1 MSEMLIPIGGA
12 GGKNRGD
19 FVVFEDKTK
28 IRKIQGGNIVGA
40 LLPGVY
46 KAKKDNK
53 IKFPELDD
61 EFELQGFGDGVNTT
75 VIFQKDYIR
84 ELAMNAFG
92 IASVT
97 NFRSAPR
104 GHKQTL
110 LTWTKPSSGAMWSG
124 VRIIAWPQSQAAPVG
139 PYDVSGRWYYDT
151 ADSSVLTP
159 AMQDVPYFA
168 KIISYVTVS
177 DGRWYQDFGQAQTI
191 QFTPLSSSG
200 SQSFSAGSGVWT
212 VPSNVY
218 RLRYILVG
226 QGGFGGTAAGIGAG
240 GGGGGGYFRTGYM
253 DVTPGQQ
260 IPWLIPGIRCKTAGY
275 GGRTTLPGSFQYKNW
290 DNDVVVKF
298 GSITAPPG
306 KEGGHQ
312 DYNYY
317 PGRNMSFEYVP
328 KGGDG
333 GSGGASG
340 ASNVD
345 YGIGGTNGGNGPGTW
360 PGIGQGSP
368 TTGFNGVLYSSGGGS
383 TNVNVY
389 STGVRVGQFG
399 TDGLGNGG
407 FGGVGNSKTKR
418 YYEADGGKG
427 GDGCIYVAWGTLMND
442 GTT

>member
-53 IKFPELDD
+53 IKFSELD
-61 EFELQGFGDGVNTT
+61 ELELQGFGDGVNTT

-110 LTWTKPSSGAMWSG
+110 LTWIKPSSGAMWSG
-124 VRIIAWPQSQAAPVG
+124 ARIIVWPQSQASPVG
-139 PYDVSGRWYYDT
+139 PYDVNGGWYYDT

-159 AMQDVPYFA
+159 VMQNIPYFA
-168 KIISYVTVS
+168 KIVSYVTVS
-177 DGRWYQDFGQAQTI
+177 DGRWYQDFSQAPTI
-191 QFTPLSSSG
+191 QFTPVASSG

-218 RLRYILVG
+218 RLRYIVVG
-226 QGGFGGTAAGIGAG
+226 QGGFGGTVAGLGTG

-260 IPWLIPGIRCKTAGY
+260 IPWLIPGIRCKSAGY
-275 GGRTTLPGSFQYKNW
+275 GGRTTLHGSFQWKNW
-290 DNDVVVKF
+290 DSDVVVRF
-298 GSITAPPG
+298 GNITAPPG

-312 DYNYY
+312 DYDYY
-317 PGRNMSFEYVP
+317 PGRSRYFEYIP

-340 ASNVD
+340 GKYSN
-345 YGIGGTNGGNGPGTW
+345 YSQGGVNGGNGPGQW

-368 TTGFNGVLYSSGGGS
+368 TTGFNGVLYSTGGAS
-383 TNVNVY
+383 VY
-389 STGVRVGQFG
+389 YGQSVAMGEFG

-407 FGGVGNSKTKR
+407 GGGKGMSKSKR

>member
-53 IKFPELDD
+53 IKFPELD

-110 LTWTKPSSGAMWSG
+110 LTWIKPSSGAMWSG
-124 VRIIAWPQSQAAPVG
+124 ARIIVWPQSQASPVG
-139 PYDVSGRWYYDT
+139 PYDVNGIWYYDT

-159 AMQDVPYFA
+159 VMQNIPYFA
-168 KIISYVTVS
+168 KIVSYVTVS
-177 DGRWYQDFGQAQTI
+177 DGRWYQDFSQAPTI
-191 QFTPLSSSG
+191 QFTPVASSG

-218 RLRYILVG
+218 RLRYIVVG
-226 QGGFGGTAAGIGAG
+226 QGGFGGTVAGLGTG

-260 IPWLIPGIRCKTAGY
+260 IPWLIPGIRCKSAGY
-275 GGRTTLPGSFQYKNW
+275 GGRTTLHGSFQWNNW
-290 DNDVVVKF
+290 DSDVVVRF
-298 GSITAPPG
+298 GNITAPPG

-312 DYNYY
+312 DYDYY
-317 PGRNMSFEYVP
+317 PGRSRYFEYIP

-340 ASNVD
+340 GQYSN
-345 YGIGGTNGGNGPGTW
+345 YSQGGVNGGNGPGQW

-368 TTGFNGVLYSSGGGS
+368 TTGFNGVLYSTGGAS
-383 TNVNVY
+383 VY
-389 STGVRVGQFG
+389 YGQSVAMGEFG

-407 FGGVGNSKTKR
+407 GGGKGMSKSKR

>member
-28 IRKIQGGNIVGA
+28 IRKIQGGNIVGT

-61 EFELQGFGDGVNTT
+61 EFELSGFGDGINTT

-84 ELAMNAFG
+84 ELAMQAFG
-92 IASVT
+92 ISSVT
-97 NFRSAPR
+97 NFSSAPR

-110 LTWTKPSSGAMWSG
+110 LTWTKPTSGAMWSG
-124 VRIIAWPQSQAAPVG
+124 VRIITWPKSQTAPPG
-139 PYDVSGRWYYDT
+139 PYDINGKWYYDT

-159 AMQDVPYFA
+159 VMQNIPYFA

-177 DGRWYQDFGQAQTI
+177 DGRWYQDFSQAPTI
-191 QFTPLSSSG
+191 QFTPVASSG

-218 RLRYILVG
+218 KLRYILVG
-226 QGGFGGTAAGIGAG
+226 QGGFGGTVAGIGVG

-260 IPWLIPGIRCKTAGY
+260 IPWLIPGIRCKSAGY
-275 GGRTTLPGSFQYKNW
+275 GGRITLPGSFQWKNW
-290 DNDVVVKF
+290 DADVVVKF
-298 GSITAPPG
+298 GSVTAPPG

-312 DYNYY
+312 DYDYY
-317 PGRNMSFEYVP
+317 PGKNRYFEYIP

-340 ASNVD
+340 GQYVNYSQ
-345 YGIGGTNGGNGPGTW
+345 GGVNGGNGPGQW
-360 PGIGQGSP
+360 PGIGQGSS
-368 TTGFNGVLYSSGGGS
+368 TTGFNGVLYSTGGAS
-383 TNVNVY
+383 VY
-389 STGVRVGQFG
+389 YGKSVDMGEFG

-407 FGGVGNSKTKR
+407 GGGKGMSKSRR

>member
-28 IRKIQGGNIVGA
+28 IRKIQGGNIAGA

-53 IKFPELDD
+53 IKFSELDD

-110 LTWTKPSSGAMWSG
+110 LTWTKPTGGAMWSG
-124 VRIIAWPQSQAAPVG
+124 ARIIAWPRSQTAPVG
-139 PYDVSGRWYYDT
+139 PYDVNGRWHYDT

-159 AMQDVPYFA
+159 VMQDIPYFA

-177 DGRWYQDFGQAQTI
+177 DGRWYQDFGQAPTI
-191 QFTPLSSSG
+191 QFTPMASSG

-218 RLRYILVG
+218 KLRYILVG
-226 QGGFGGTAAGIGAG
+226 QGGFGGQAAGLGTG
-240 GGGGGGYFRTGYM
+240 GGGGGGFFKTGYM

-260 IPWLIPGIRCKTAGY
+260 IPWLIPGIRCRSDRY
-275 GGRTTLPGSFQYKNW
+275 GSRYAENNSFEYKNW
-290 DNDVVVKF
+290 DSDVIVKF
-298 GSITAPPG
+298 GDIIAPPG
-306 KEGGHQ
+306 KEGGLQ
-312 DYNYY
+312 DYDYY
-317 PGRNMSFEYVP
+317 PGRNRYQEYVP
-328 KGGDG
+328 TGGNG
-333 GSGGASG
+333 GSGGSSG
-340 ASNVD
+340 GQYVN
-345 YGIGGTNGGNGPGTW
+345 YEIGGTNGGNGPGRW
-360 PGIGQGSP
+360 PGIGQGTS
-368 TTGFNGVLYSSGGGS
+368 TTGFNGVLYSSGGGATPYGQS
-383 TNVNVY
+383 IM
-389 STGVRVGQFG
+389 VGQYG

-407 FGGVGNSKTKR
+407 FGGRGQSKSRR

>member
-110 LTWTKPSSGAMWSG
+110 LTWIKPSSGAMWSG

-159 AMQDVPYFA
+159 VMKDVPYFA

-177 DGRWYQDFGQAQTI
+177 DGRWYQDFSQAPTI
-191 QFTPLSSSG
+191 QFTPVASSG

-212 VPSNVY
+212 VPQNVY
-218 RLRYILVG
+218 RLRYIVVG
-226 QGGFGGTAAGIGAG
+226 QGGFGGSVAGIGTG
-240 GGGGGGYFRTGYM
+240 GGGGGGFFRTGYM

-260 IPWLIPGIRCKTAGY
+260 IPWLIPGIRCRSDRY
-275 GGRTTLPGSFQYKNW
+275 GGRYTENNSFQYKNW
-290 DNDVVVKF
+290 DNDVIVKF
-298 GSITAPPG
+298 GDVIAPPG
-306 KEGGHQ
+306 KEGDHQ
-312 DYNYY
+312 DKDYY
-317 PGRNMSFEYVP
+317 PGKNRYQEYVP
-328 KGGDG
+328 TGGTG

-340 ASNVD
+340 GISVN
-345 YGIGGTNGGNGPGTW
+345 YEIGGTNGGNGPGQW
-360 PGIGQGSP
+360 PGIGQGTS
-368 TTGFNGVLYSSGGGS
+368 TTGFNGVLYSSGGGATYYGS
-383 TNVNVY
+383 SVM
-389 STGVRVGQFG
+389 VGQYG

-407 FGGVGNSKTKR
+407 FGGRGASTSRR

-427 GDGCIYVAWGTLMND
+427 GDGCIYIAWGTLMND

>member
-12 GGKNRGD
+12 GGKNRGSQY
-19 FVVFEDKTK
+19 K
-28 IRKIQGGNIVGA
+28 IPENAQVIEMFGSIFFP
-40 LLPGVY
+40 LPAGVY
-46 KAKKDNK
+46 KKFVLPNGQPALPSDDGGDAAVTMSKEFFKKQA
-53 IKFPELDD
+53 IK
-61 EFELQGFGDGVNTT
+61 T
-75 VIFQKDYIR
+75 
-84 ELAMNAFG
+84 FG
-92 IASVT
+92 IASIT

-110 LTWTKPSSGAMWSG
+110 LTWTKPPSGAMWSG

-139 PYDVSGRWYYDT
+139 PYDVNGRWYYDT

-159 AMQDVPYFA
+159 VMQDVPYFA

-218 RLRYILVG
+218 RLRYIVVG
-226 QGGFGGTAAGIGAG
+226 QGGFGGTVAGLGTG

-260 IPWLIPGIRCKTAGY
+260 IPWLIPGIRCKSAGY
-275 GGRTTLPGSFQYKNW
+275 GGRTTLPGSFQWKNW
-290 DNDVVVKF
+290 DSDVVVRF
-298 GSITAPPG
+298 GNITAPPG

-312 DYNYY
+312 DYDYY
-317 PGRNMSFEYVP
+317 PGRSRYFEYIP

-340 ASNVD
+340 GQYVN
-345 YGIGGTNGGNGPGTW
+345 YNQGGVNGGNGPGQW
-360 PGIGQGSP
+360 PGIGQGSS
-368 TTGFNGVLYSSGGGS
+368 TTGFNGVLYSTGGAS
-383 TNVNVY
+383 VY
-389 STGVRVGQFG
+389 YGQSVAMGEFG

-407 FGGVGNSKTKR
+407 GGGKGMSKSRR

>member
-1 MSEMLIPIGGA
+1 MSKMLIPIGGA

-19 FVVFEDKTK
+19 FIIFSDKTK
-28 IRKIQGGNIVGA
+28 IRKIQGGNVVGT
-40 LLPGVY
+40 LPPGVY

-53 IKFPELDD
+53 VKFPEFDD
-61 EFELQGFGDGVNTT
+61 TEIEIQGFGDGENATAVFSN
-75 VIFQKDYIR
+75 DYIR
-84 ELAMNAFG
+84 ELALKAFG

-104 GHKQTL
+104 GHKQML
-110 LTWTKPSSGAMWSG
+110 LTWNNPSSGAMWSG
-124 VRIIAWPQSQAAPVG
+124 VRIIVWPQSQAAPVG
-139 PYDVSGRWYYDT
+139 PYDVNGRWYYDT
-151 ADSSVLTP
+151 AGSSILTP
-159 AMQDVPYFA
+159 VMQNVPYYA
-168 KIISYVTVS
+168 KIISYVTTS
-177 DGRWYQDFGQAQTI
+177 DDRWFQDFGQAQII
-191 QFTPLSSSG
+191 QFTPVPSTG

-226 QGGFGGTAAGIGAG
+226 QGGFGGTVAGIGVG

-260 IPWLIPGIRCKTAGY
+260 IPWLIPGIRCKSAGY
-275 GGRTTLPGSFQYKNW
+275 GGRTTLPDSFKYKNW
-290 DNDVVVKF
+290 YTDVVVKF
-298 GSITAPPG
+298 GDITAPPG

-312 DYNYY
+312 DYDYY
-317 PGRNMSFEYVP
+317 PGRDRYFKYIP

-340 ASNVD
+340 GQYVSYNQ
-345 YGIGGTNGGNGPGTW
+345 GGVNGGNGPGQW
-360 PGIGQGSP
+360 PGIGQGSS
-368 TTGFNGVLYSSGGGS
+368 TTGFNGVLYSTGGAA
-383 TNVNVY
+383 VHY
-389 STGVRVGQFG
+389 GQSVAMGEFG

-407 FGGVGNSKTKR
+407 GGGKGMSKSRR

-427 GDGCIYVAWGTLMND
+427 GDGCIYVAWGILMND